1 MFQWT
6 TSEGKG
12 GKNLDSIQCPHILKM
27 QLPMVGK
34 APGPG
39 KRFAGGMDANV
50 GQFVDK

>member
-1 MFQWT
+1 MFQWA

-12 GKNLDSIQCPHILKM
+12 GKNLVSIHCPHRLKM
-27 QLPMVGK
+27 QLSMAGK
-34 APGPG
+34 APGPD

>member
-1 MFQWT
+1 MFQWA

-12 GKNLDSIQCPHILKM
+12 EKNLVSIHCPHRLKM
-27 QLPMVGK
+27 QLSMVGK